1 MKFYVTKCRKRWGK
15 MRIFKS
21 EGSRSFCSELL
32 LVFCSCLTGL
42 GILCLATGGYSGQ
55 VFWCYISMPKLVVLN
70 VLPVVV
76 FSGLF
81 YVLIGKAWVA
91 IAVGG
96 SISVV
101 MALCNYFKLVF
112 RDDPLYFEDIT
123 LIREAI
129 NMSESYSLFV
139 DWKIVVAVGSVVLS
153 TIMLYILT
161 GKETAGW
168 KRRCVVLGVI
178 VFTGG
183 LAWPVYKDES
193 VYAQFENYEQLDTRS
208 ATQLYV
214 SRGFFYP
221 FVHSMF
227 LYKEV
232 EPWGYD
238 EAELELLLSQYDEV
252 DIPSGQK
259 VNIIA
264 VMREAYA
271 DFSKYDIPDFDNSS
285 YDLYHQLQDESY
297 TGELFVNAFGGGTVD
312 TERCFLTGDY
322 VLKDFRGKTN
332 SYVWYLKDQGYVTEG
347 SHPFFQWFY
356 NRRNI
361 NEFLGFSN
369 YRFYED
375 TYGAMT
381 ERYFP
386 EDSYMYEQVYQ
397 DFIANKASG
406 NSYFSFSVTVQSHGP
421 YPTGYRVGERQYLT
435 GSQYS
440 DECRTAMDNYMEVIT
455 EGDTQLLQFIHKLEV
470 EEDPVVFVLFSDHL
484 PWMGDGNVYYAE
496 MGIDF
501 STSSEEIVRQQH
513 TTEYLLWANNAA
525 KKVLGN
531 DFVGEGPTISPCYL
545 MNILFEQCS
554 WDGPAYMQVMDEQ
567 QKVFPVASTVG
578 KYVVD
583 DVFTCEIPEER
594 KELFS
599 QFVCLQ
605 YYWRNKFRY

>member
-1 MKFYVTKCRKRWGK
+1 
-15 MRIFKS
+15 
-21 EGSRSFCSELL
+21 
-32 LVFCSCLTGL
+32 
-42 GILCLATGGYSGQ
+42 
-55 VFWCYISMPKLVVLN
+55 
-70 VLPVVV
+70 
-76 FSGLF
+76 
-81 YVLIGKAWVA
+81 
-91 IAVGG
+91 
-96 SISVV
+96 
-101 MALCNYFKLVF
+101 
-112 RDDPLYFEDIT
+112 
-123 LIREAI
+123 
-129 NMSESYSLFV
+129 
-139 DWKIVVAVGSVVLS
+139 
-153 TIMLYILT
+153 
-161 GKETAGW
+161 
-168 KRRCVVLGVI
+168 
-178 VFTGG
+178 
-183 LAWPVYKDES
+183 
-193 VYAQFENYEQLDTRS
+193 
-208 ATQLYV
+208 
-214 SRGFFYP
+214 
-221 FVHSMF
+221 MF
-227 LYKEV
+227 
-232 EPWGYD
+232 
-238 EAELELLLSQYDEV
+238 
-252 DIPSGQK
+252 
-259 VNIIA
+259 
-264 VMREAYA
+264 
-271 DFSKYDIPDFDNSS
+271 
-285 YDLYHQLQDESY
+285 
-297 TGELFVNAFGGGTVD
+297 FGGGTVD

-554 WDGPAYMQVMDEQ
+554 WDGPTYMQVMDEQ
-567 QKVFPVASTVG
+567 RKVFPVVSTVG

-605 YYWRNKFRY
+605 HYWRNKFRY